1 MKNER
6 RIGVPIQVVIYG
18 KPRCS
23 FRTRAKAFCEQRG
36 LDFEYKL
43 MDADYTAE
51 ELFELVPGAKTFPQI
66 FINDKPIGGFN
77 ELKNILQQGA
87 G

>member
-1 MKNER
+1 M
-6 RIGVPIQVVIYG
+6 IVIYG

-23 FRTRAKAFCEQRG
+23 FCKSAISLCER
-36 LDFEYKL
+36 LDLEYEYKL
-43 MDADYTAE
+43 LDADYTAE
-51 ELFELVPGAKTFPQI
+51 ELFELVPEAKTFPQV

>member
-1 MKNER
+1 M
-6 RIGVPIQVVIYG
+6 ITIYG

-23 FRTRAKAFCEQRG
+23 FCKNAISLCER
-36 LDFEYKL
+36 LNLEYEYKL
-43 MDADYTAE
+43 LDADYTAE
-51 ELFELVPGAKTFPQI
+51 ELFELVPEAKTFPQV

>member
-1 MKNER
+1 M
-6 RIGVPIQVVIYG
+6 IVIYG

-23 FRTRAKAFCEQRG
+23 FCTSAKALCER
-36 LDFEYKL
+36 LNLEYEYKL
-43 MDADYTAE
+43 LDADYTAE
-51 ELFELVPGAKTFPQI
+51 ELFELVPEAKSFPQV

-77 ELKNILQQGA
+77 ELKNLVQQGA